1 MADVLWTV
9 AMAIDV
15 YLVVYRR
22 YEAEALRKL
31 EIYYVT
37 IITCIVAIPAIAF
50 LFIHTPDKG
59 PMYGSVTVSS
69 KPSKS
74 NIPAADLEST
84 VLVFNI
90 SQLASFPNRVLL
102 RTDLVCLTHYQS

>member
-15 YLVVYRR
+15 YLVVYHRF
-22 YEAEALRKL
+22 ETEALRKL
-31 EIYYVT
+31 EIYYIT

-69 KPSKS
+69 TQSILVVP
-74 NIPAADLEST
+74 T
-84 VLVFNI
+84 V
-90 SQLASFPNRVLL
+90 S
-102 RTDLVCLTHYQS
+102 